1 MLQSVY
7 NPTLPLAPE
16 MHFNLGRKTHKEYL
30 EMKRESVLKK
40 DKDKTEAVL
49 KTAADFG
56 KAKIAKKEHEKKENE
71 KKVAKKVRIQ
81 KDKPSKVSVLSVGEM
96 ADTVAEIAEI

>member
-7 NPTLPLAPE
+7 NPNMALAPE
-16 MHFNLGRKTHKEYL
+16 MSFNLGRKTHKEYL

-56 KAKIAKKEHEKKENE
+56 KAKIAKKAHEKKVNE
-71 KKVAKKVRIQ
+71 KKVKPKARIQ
-81 KDKPSKVSVLSVGEM
+81 RDKPSKVSVLSLGEM
-96 ADTVAEIAEI
+96 NDTVAEI